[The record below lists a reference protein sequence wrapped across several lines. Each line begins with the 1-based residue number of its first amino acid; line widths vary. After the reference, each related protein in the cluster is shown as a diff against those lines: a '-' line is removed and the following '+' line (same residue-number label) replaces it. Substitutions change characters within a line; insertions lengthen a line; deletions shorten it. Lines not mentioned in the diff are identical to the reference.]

1 MLLGDKVK
9 CLQDAKVLVCGA
21 GGVGGFVIEFLAR
34 AGIGTI
40 AILDDDVIKESNLNR
55 QIFAIT
61 DTIGKK
67 KTAIAKERVLN
78 INPDCNVET
87 LDLFYSHD
95 TANAVNLE
103 NYDFVVDAID
113 TVSSKIELIL
123 NAQSKNV
130 QIISS
135 MGTGNK
141 LKPYFVQQDIYKTT
155 VCPLAKVMRK
165 ELKARGVKHL
175 PVVYSLEQPHTACIE
190 ENGRHAPAS
199 ISYVP
204 AAAATVIAQY
214 VISHLIGEEQ

>member
-1 MLLGDKVK
+1 MLIGDKTELLK
-9 CLQDAKVLVCGA
+9 NAKVLVCGA

-40 AILDDDVIKESNLNR
+40 AVLDDDVIKESNLNR
-55 QIFAIT
+55 QIFAT
-61 DTIGKK
+61 TASIGKK
-67 KTAIAKERVLN
+67 KTEVAKERVLK

-87 LDLFYSHD
+87 LDMFYSHD

-103 NYDFVVDAID
+103 KYDFIVDAID

-123 NAQSKNV
+123 NAQAKNV
-130 QIISS
+130 QIVSS

-175 PVVYSLEQPHTACIE
+175 PVVYSLEQPRTTCIE

-204 AAAATVIAQY
+204 AAAATVIAEY